1 VTEQPERTEDAAKE
15 KAAHENARLRGPRR
29 LLLVGSGL
37 AVLLAMAAGAAGAD
51 GRAGFVLLLLV
62 LAAVCGLAGLWVAAQ
77 LLVDEF
83 RGGPSS
89 RRRGLFAVGMF
100 VAALVCMTA
109 VAGVA
114 RAMGVSG

>member
-1 VTEQPERTEDAAKE
+1 VTEQPDATQDAALE
-15 KAAHENARLRGPRR
+15 PAAHDTARLRGPRR

-37 AVLLAMAAGAAGAD
+37 AVLLAMAAGALGAD

-77 LLVDEF
+77 LVIDEF
-83 RGGPSS
+83 RGAPSS
-89 RRRGLFAVGMF
+89 RRRGLFAAGMF

-109 VAGVA
+109 VGGVA
-114 RAMGVSG
+114 QAMGAGG